1 MRAALGGVA
10 QHTDRL
16 RPSDRS
22 RTGPTRGN
30 PGNPGSGDR
39 AQGKF
44 HRAHDSLYSV
54 LEAP

>member
-30 PGNPGSGDR
+30 PGNPGPGDR